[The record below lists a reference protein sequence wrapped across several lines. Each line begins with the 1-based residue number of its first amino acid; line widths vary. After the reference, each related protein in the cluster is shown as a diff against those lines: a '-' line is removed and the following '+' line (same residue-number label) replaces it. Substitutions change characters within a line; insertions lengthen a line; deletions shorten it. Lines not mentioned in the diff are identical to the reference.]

1 MGWLFIPVSSLGW
14 WNLQS
19 VLLLNME
26 LINGSLQNPL
36 NYRHPLFSSSPV
48 SSLHLGPPTSIC
60 AVKPFFLHQFNDRK
74 CLKWPRGSL
83 RFETFCAHSGN
94 IFPWELITLNQQS
107 PKSQGQ
113 ETKFCNELL
122 SVIIKNNK
130 SRPSNLNPLFP
141 DSCLLVMEEITPY
154 MGCWF
159 KACTG
164 SCKAAPSTF

>member
-1 MGWLFIPVSSLGW
+1 MEAYRILWTIDTPCSAAAFLVQQQSCFIFTLGTTH
-14 WNLQS
+14 
-19 VLLLNME
+19 LNMCSKTF
-26 LINGSLQNPL
+26 L
-36 NYRHPLFSSSPV
+36 SPPVQWQEV
-48 SSLHLGPPTSIC
+48 SKMTKGKSQIWVHWN
-60 AVKPFFLHQFNDRK
+60 H
-74 CLKWPRGSL
+74 
-83 RFETFCAHSGN
+83 FCAHSGN

-130 SRPSNLNPLFP
+130 SRLSNLNPLFP